1 MYSWK
6 SHLPHYG
13 LLKGAGCDFI
23 DLFLNIY
30 LFIWLCQVL
39 VAACRTGDPVA
50 LRHGGS

>member
-39 VAACRTGDPVA
+39 VAACGTGDPVA